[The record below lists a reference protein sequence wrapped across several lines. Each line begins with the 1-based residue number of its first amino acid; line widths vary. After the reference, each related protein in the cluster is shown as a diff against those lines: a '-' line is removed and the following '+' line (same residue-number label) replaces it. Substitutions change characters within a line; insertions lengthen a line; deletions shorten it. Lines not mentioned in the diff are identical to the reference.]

1 MLMGIKEGQTIVNQA
16 ASLLLLSLTV
26 LGGIGAALA
35 ATLLAIPMLVLIAT
49 GEVFQNAFNRR
60 QA

>member
-1 MLMGIKEGQTIVNQA
+1 VNHA

-26 LGGIGAALA
+26 IGGVGAALA

-49 GEVFQNAFNRR
+49 GELFQNTFGRR

>member
-1 MLMGIKEGQTIVNQA
+1 LSGVKEGQTIVHQA

-26 LGGIGAALA
+26 IGGVGAALA

-49 GEVFQNAFNRR
+49 GEVVQNTFGRR